1 MYACNVSHEL
11 FSPPRFRRP
20 IKVGRPHHLG
30 GTSAMATGVPGLMSA
45 LVPNMSAT
53 ETTIQPVVPVIPKES
68 AMLPSNSSNRIYV
81 GSIFWD
87 LTADDIKVV
96 FQAFGPIKSCV
107 LMPNPETGKHKG
119 YGFIEFE
126 KEESAEL
133 AIKHM
138 HNAELGGRKIRVGR
152 ASQGLGGLTE
162 AQYLGSIG
170 TAASMSF
177 PMSSLYPSGV
187 MGGTAGSSSSSPTF
201 PGDVRSGLT
210 SLSPPSVPAMSNLSP
225 AVLKAVEAAQL
236 IANQLAQ
243 KKSEDSLTQEENLTI
258 SANQR
263 YLVMQRLARE
273 SPLVTT
279 SRCIVLK
286 NMVDAE
292 DVDDELEEEVTSECS
307 KYGAVEKVV
316 LYQDKQE
323 GASIVKVFVLF
334 SKETEAQKAVQALN
348 GRWFGGRM
356 IKAELFD
363 LARFNKQDFSK

>member
-1 MYACNVSHEL
+1 MS
-11 FSPPRFRRP
+11 SFRWD
-20 IKVGRPHHLG
+20 
-30 GTSAMATGVPGLMSA
+30 
-45 LVPNMSAT
+45 
-53 ETTIQPVVPVIPKES
+53 IQ
-68 AMLPSNSSNRIYV
+68 
-81 GSIFWD
+81 
-87 LTADDIKVV
+87 
-96 FQAFGPIKSCV
+96 
-107 LMPNPETGKHKG
+107 PNPETGKHKG

-273 SPLVTT
+273 SPLVTVRIR
-279 SRCIVLK
+279 SFHKIP
-286 NMVDAE
+286 
-292 DVDDELEEEVTSECS
+292 
-307 KYGAVEKVV
+307 
-316 LYQDKQE
+316 
-323 GASIVKVFVLF
+323 
-334 SKETEAQKAVQALN
+334 
-348 GRWFGGRM
+348 
-356 IKAELFD
+356 
-363 LARFNKQDFSK
+363 